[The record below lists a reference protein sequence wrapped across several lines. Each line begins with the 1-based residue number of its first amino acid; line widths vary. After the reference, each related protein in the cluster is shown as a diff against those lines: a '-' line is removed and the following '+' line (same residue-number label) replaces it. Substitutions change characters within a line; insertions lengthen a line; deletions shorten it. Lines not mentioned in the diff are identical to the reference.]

1 MPGEGFVDLAR
12 STALWKEFRAPASL
26 SRRGD
31 WVDAPSRGIP
41 FLMINTGIMTAEA
54 LNRAGQRA
62 AADSLIAETRKI
74 ALGVRFD
81 DVAESLKPE

>member
-1 MPGEGFVDLAR
+1 
-12 STALWKEFRAPASL
+12 
-26 SRRGD
+26 
-31 WVDAPSRGIP
+31 
-41 FLMINTGIMTAEA
+41 MTAEA